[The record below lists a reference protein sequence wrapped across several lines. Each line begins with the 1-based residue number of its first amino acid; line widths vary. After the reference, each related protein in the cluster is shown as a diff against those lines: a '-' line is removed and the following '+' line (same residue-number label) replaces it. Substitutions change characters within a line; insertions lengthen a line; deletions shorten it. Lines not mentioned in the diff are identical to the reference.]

1 MVKLYCIT
9 VLEVF
14 VTYKV
19 GKCRIQ
25 ELLDAKGMTQQEL
38 ADKAGMSKGYI
49 NDKIKNRGKHGMYI
63 DSAKKIASV
72 LGCSIDDLY
81 EWIPEGKY

>member
-1 MVKLYCIT
+1 
-9 VLEVF
+9 LEVF
-14 VTYKV
+14 VTFKV

-25 ELLDAKGMTQQEL
+25 ELLDAKGMSQQEL

-63 DSAKKIASV
+63 DSAKKIATV

-81 EWIPEGKY
+81 EWIPVGKQR